1 MVCRQCGAILPDES
15 LFCPYCMTKFGAENK
30 KSDKSRK
37 RNAIIFTVT
46 LIAVLLVVAVT
57 VVFLT
62 KSKIANNE
70 SNTFAQTKSTVA
82 EQLTENKSND
92 QTEKA
97 TGETETAEIE
107 GKYYEPGTYYWNING
122 EGEIV
127 LEDFENYPF

>member
-1 MVCRQCGAILPDES
+1 MICPTCSAPLPDES

-46 LIAVLLVVAVT
+46 LIAVLLVIAVI
-57 VVFLT
+57 VIFRM

-70 SNTFAQTKSTVA
+70 NNTFAQTQSTVA

-92 QTEKA
+92 QIEKA
-97 TGETETAEIE
+97 SGETETAEINGE
-107 GKYYEPGTYYWNING
+107 YYEPGTYFWNIDGN
-122 EGEIV
+122 GEIV
-127 LEDFENYPF
+127 LEDYENYPF

>member
-1 MVCRQCGAILPDES
+1 MICPTCSAPLPDES

-30 KSDKSRK
+30 ESDRSRK
-37 RNAIIFTVT
+37 RNAIIYTVT
-46 LIAVLLVVAVT
+46 LIAVLLVISVI

-62 KSKIANNE
+62 KSKIAKNE
-70 SNTFAQTKSTVA
+70 NRIFAQTQSTVA
-82 EQLTENKSND
+82 EQSTENKSND
-92 QTEKA
+92 QTEKT
-97 TGETETAEIE
+97 TGETATAEID